1 MVFSLYASL
10 YCDSGWVCIGN
21 KTDKN
26 NVPFISHSVLFVY
39 RMSFSL
45 RVYTCIRM
53 NVGVCMWIFTDCVLC
68 VRSCTLLPVFAQI
81 LCLDDVVY
89 AAAFYSMANV
99 WLTGYVC
106 ACVNVFV
113 LHYSICVTLFCAF
126 FGSNSVYRSYSIY
139 YGRQREE
146 KRNKERN
153 SKEKAPTQKQTQK
166 HTHTIIFSAPDF
178 HNHWILK

>member
-26 NVPFISHSVLFVY
+26 NVPFISHSALFVY

-99 WLTGYVC
+99 WLASWLGMC
-106 ACVNVFV
+106 VFV
-113 LHYSICVTLFCAF
+113 WMFLCFIIPFVWRYFVLSLALIQYTESIQFTT
-126 FGSNSVYRSYSIY
+126 GH
-139 YGRQREE
+139 REKK
-146 KRNKERN
+146 KRNKE
-153 SKEKAPTQKQTQK
+153 K
-166 HTHTIIFSAPDF
+166 
-178 HNHWILK
+178 